1 MDQNADVIKGIGED
15 IFQHPELGY
24 KETRTAGIVAKA
36 LSSLDLPVTEGLG
49 ITGVSIIAKGGDLV
63 NVIPADVRVET
74 YVRGATMESILDANA
89 KVNRAFRAG
98 ADALGAE
105 IEIEEIPGYLPR
117 RNYPALDK
125 MMNTSPCG
133 SGLRPASSKV

>member
-1 MDQNADVIKGIGED
+1 MTIERLKSRVLDHMDQNADVIKGIGED

-49 ITGVSIIAKGGDLV
+49 ITGVSAK
-63 NVIPADVRVET
+63 
-74 YVRGATMESILDANA
+74 LDT
-89 KVNRAFRAG
+89 V
-98 ADALGAE
+98 E

-117 RNYPALDK
+117 RNYPAWTK